1 MFLYQTFYNFR
12 NLKNDTIDL
21 SSREVY
27 FVGENGQG
35 KSNLLESLYYSAYGT
50 SFRTHNE
57 SQIIKNGEK
66 AFSVNSMFKKSDD
79 DMQKI
84 TLVFENGKKRI
95 DKNGKRIQDRKELI
109 NTIPCILF
117 CHDDMKFAIG
127 EPECRR
133 FFIDQSL
140 TLYDNLYIDDIRNY
154 KKILKSRNLILKNH
168 QYDLLETFDSQ
179 LAYYGLIIQE
189 KRKKA
194 IFQFN
199 EIFGKIF
206 YEVTGIEGVKIVYE
220 PSWKEIITEKLTDD
234 NKIITE
240 KNFPS
245 SQDIINLLLSRQ
257 ELDKRFETSMSGP
270 HRDKIN
276 FIKDKVLFVPTA
288 STGQRR
294 LLSLILRIAQ
304 SIYYTRVTGLKP
316 VLLMDDVLLE
326 LDPDKRAKINSL
338 LPEYEQLFCTFLPG
352 EPYER
357 YMKDTT
363 KVYNIKGG
371 EWFERSN

>member
-21 SSREVY
+21 SAREVY

-66 AFSVNSMFKKSDD
+66 AFSVNSMFKRSEE
-79 DMQKI
+79 DMQKL

-95 DKNGKRIQDRKELI
+95 DKNGKRIHDRKELI
-109 NTIPCILF
+109 NTVPCILF
-117 CHDDMKFAIG
+117 CHDDMKFATG

-168 QYDLLETFDSQ
+168 EYELLDTYDAQ
-179 LAYYGLIIQE
+179 LASYGLIVQE

-194 IFQFN
+194 VFQFN
-199 EIFGKIF
+199 EIFGKLY
-206 YEVTGIEGVKIVYE
+206 YEVTGIEGVKIIYE
-220 PSWKEIITEKLTDD
+220 PSWKEIITEKLTED
-234 NKIITE
+234 NVLHKEKI
-240 KNFPS
+240 FPAT
-245 SQDIINLLLSRQ
+245 QDIINLLKSRRDVDRN
-257 ELDKRFETSMSGP
+257 LETTMSGP
-270 HRDKIN
+270 HRDRIN
-276 FIKDKVLFVPTA
+276 FVKDGVLFVPTA

-326 LDPDKRAKINSL
+326 LDPDKRAKITSL
-338 LPEYEQLFCTFLPG
+338 LPEYDQLFCTFLPG

>member
-21 SSREVY
+21 SAREVY

-66 AFSVNSMFKKSDD
+66 AFSVNSMFKRSEE
-79 DMQKI
+79 DMQKL

-95 DKNGKRIQDRKELI
+95 DKNGKRIHDRKELI
-109 NTIPCILF
+109 NTVPCILF
-117 CHDDMKFAIG
+117 CHDDMKFATG

-168 QYDLLETFDSQ
+168 EYELLDIYDAQ
-179 LAYYGLIIQE
+179 LAAYGLVVQS

-194 IFQFN
+194 VFQFN
-199 EIFGKIF
+199 EIFGKLY

-220 PSWKEIITEKLTDD
+220 PSWKEIITEKLTED
-234 NKIITE
+234 NKIHRE
-240 KNFPS
+240 KIFPA
-245 SQDIINLLLSRQ
+245 SQDIIDLLKTRRDVDRNL
-257 ELDKRFETSMSGP
+257 ETTMSGP
-270 HRDKIN
+270 HRDRIN
-276 FIKDKVLFVPTA
+276 FVKDGVLFVPTA

-326 LDPDKRAKINSL
+326 LDPDKRAKITSL
-338 LPEYEQLFCTFLPG
+338 LPEYDQLFCTFLPG

>member
-220 PSWKEIITEKLTDD
+220 PSWKEIITEKLKAD